1 MKLPTITSIIAVTL
15 ILPVSAL
22 DAQEKQ
28 ALIDLYEEER
38 VAFELYE
45 GFNAQYDLRPFAN
58 ISSSEQRH
66 REMMADLLKS
76 FDIVPPKSPGKGKF
90 ENPELQA
97 IYNQLS
103 AEGKVSVE
111 KALAAAA
118 LVEETDIRDLEQV
131 AKASDSKEV
140 KDTCELLIAASE
152 NHLRAFVR
160 NLESRDVTYIPQ
172 VLAEKQFKEIIDEE
186 MSRGGKGQ
194 GKGKGR
200 GKGNG
205 RGQGKRCCCE

>member
-1 MKLPTITSIIAVTL
+1 MKLPYITSIFTVALTL
-15 ILPVSAL
+15 TSLAIGPE
-22 DAQEKQ
+22 EKQ

-38 VAFELYE
+38 VALELYQ

-66 REMMADLLKS
+66 REMMGDLLKS
-76 FDIVPPKSPGKGKF
+76 FDITPPEPLGKGKF

-97 IYNQLS
+97 IYDQLS
-103 AEGKVSVE
+103 AEGKLSVE

-131 AKASDSKEV
+131 AKASDCKEV
-140 KDTCELLIAASE
+140 KHTCELLIAASE

-160 NLESRDVTYIPQ
+160 NLESRDVTYTPQ
-172 VLAEKQFKEIIDEE
+172 VLDDKQFKEIIGQG
-186 MSRGGKGQ
+186 MTRG

-200 GKGNG
+200 GKGKG
-205 RGQGKRCCCE
+205 CCCE

>member
-1 MKLPTITSIIAVTL
+1 MKLPYITSILTIALTL
-15 ILPVSAL
+15 SSLAIEP
-22 DAQEKQ
+22 EKEKM
-28 ALIDLYEEER
+28 LIDLYEEER
-38 VAFELYE
+38 VAFELYQ

-66 REMMADLLKS
+66 RELMADLLKS
-76 FDIVPPKSPGKGKF
+76 FDITPPKSLGNGKF
-90 ENPELQA
+90 ENPELQK
-97 IYNQLS
+97 IYDQLS

-111 KALAAAA
+111 KALAASA
-118 LVEETDIRDLEQV
+118 LVEETDISDLEQV

-160 NLESRDVTYIPQ
+160 NLESRDVTYTPQ
-172 VLAEKQFKEIIDEE
+172 VIAEKQFKEIIAQE
-186 MSRGGKGQ
+186 MSRGGK

-200 GKGNG
+200 GKGA
-205 RGQGKRCCCE
+205 GKGCCCD